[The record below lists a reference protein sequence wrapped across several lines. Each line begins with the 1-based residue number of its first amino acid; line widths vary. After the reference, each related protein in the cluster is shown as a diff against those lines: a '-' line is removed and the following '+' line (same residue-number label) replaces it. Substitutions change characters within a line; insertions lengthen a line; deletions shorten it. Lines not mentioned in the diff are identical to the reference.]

1 MCQAKI
7 ILMRDDHQE
16 VVMEDVIYLR
26 IDGDEVTVSR
36 FFEEPV
42 ALHASVTAL
51 EFLKHTVT
59 LVPLEGEKD
68 IGL

>member
-7 ILMRDDHQE
+7 ILKRDEHQE
-16 VVMEDVIYLR
+16 IVMEDVIYLR
-26 IDGDEVTVSR
+26 IDGDEVEVSR

-42 ALHASVTAL
+42 VLRASVKAL
-51 EFLKHTVT
+51 DFLKHTIT

>member
-7 ILMRDDHQE
+7 ILMRDEHKE
-16 VVMEDVIYLR
+16 VILEDVIYLR
-26 IDGDEVTVSR
+26 IDGDEVSCSR

-42 ALHASVTAL
+42 TVRASVTEL
-51 EFLKHTVT
+51 DFLKHTVT
-59 LVPLEGEKD
+59 LVPIEGEKD